1 MEARPASEP
10 TQSERRLHQIVE
22 ALIFAAADP
31 LPPERIAEVVRE
43 VRGHAPEVGA
53 VEETVERLNERYTA
67 AQQGLQIERWAGGF
81 RMTTAQAVT
90 PYLKAFRTQRHQRS
104 LSRSLMETL
113 AVVAYRQPT
122 TKPEVDYV
130 RGVDAGYALRKLMA
144 LDLIDVVGR
153 SDAIGRPLLYGTTE
167 EFLVAFGLNT
177 VDDLPDLRSIEELL
191 DDPAFDEERAELMLL
206 RELPVHQRPGDASPP
221 SAHDPAPAD
230 ETSQMDEKAGPDEAG
245 PDEATGKAA

>member
-1 MEARPASEP
+1 MDVRPTSEH
-10 TQSERRLHQIVE
+10 TESERRLNQIVE
-22 ALIFAAADP
+22 ALIFASADP
-31 LPPERIAEVVRE
+31 LPPKRIAEVVRE
-43 VRGHAPEVGA
+43 VRGQAPEVGA
-53 VEETVERLNERYTA
+53 VEDAVKRLNERYAA
-67 AQQGLQIERWAGGF
+67 AQHGVQIERWAGGY
-81 RMTTAQAVT
+81 RMTTAHAVA

-130 RGVDAGYALRKLMA
+130 RGVDAGYALRKLMG

-167 EFLVAFGLNT
+167 EFLVAFGLDT

-206 RELPVHQRPGDASPP
+206 RELPVQQPRSDGPDP
-221 SAHDPAPAD
+221 SANGVASAD
-230 ETSQMDEKAGPDEAG
+230 GPPHTDGDAG